1 MRAIPIVVLLTI
13 SVSLGLLLG
22 YQYLRRVR
30 SKPVLIGMHFLFGA
44 ASLEILAM
52 LLRGAPDG
60 TTVTPGTFGKVAAA
74 FVVAALFTGV
84 VGPMLGR
91 QSRTTMNVAL
101 GTHATVAATAF
112 VLILIWVARGLG

>member
-13 SVSLGLLLG
+13 AVSLGLLLG

-52 LLRGAPDG
+52 LLRGAPNG
-60 TTVTPGTFGKVAAA
+60 ETATPGSFGKVAAA
-74 FVVAALFTGV
+74 FVVAALFSGV

-101 GTHATVAATAF
+101 GVHASVAATAF